1 MDSTLQ
7 DSVIDAEIETTNS
20 VLPAASEGRTRGF
33 WALIAAQFQGAY
45 SDSILRNMLFAMRK
59 LD

>member
-1 MDSTLQ
+1 MNS
-7 DSVIDAEIETTNS
+7 DAEIPS
-20 VLPAASEGRTRGF
+20 VMPGAHRSERGF